1 MSKQDIFVHS
11 CLKNMELICFD
22 KYNENTIFMY
32 FYKKVNLQKQIR
44 SYKIFSFTVVSFEKP
59 FTLEAHYSLLF

>member
-22 KYNENTIFMY
+22 KYMETQFLCTFI
-32 FYKKVNLQKQIR
+32 KKVNLQKQIR

>member
-22 KYNENTIFMY
+22 KYNGNTIFMH
-32 FYKKVNLQKQIR
+32 FYKKSK
-44 SYKIFSFTVVSFEKP
+44 FTK
-59 FTLEAHYSLLF
+59 TN